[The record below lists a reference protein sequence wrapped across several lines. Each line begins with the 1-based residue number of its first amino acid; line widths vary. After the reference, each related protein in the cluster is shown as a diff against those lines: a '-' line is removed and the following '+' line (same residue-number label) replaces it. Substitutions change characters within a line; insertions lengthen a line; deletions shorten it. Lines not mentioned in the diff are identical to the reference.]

1 MPKII
6 EKIFLKK
13 GLKMGVVYPCFIII
27 SIFQCQRSVG
37 EGKEGRERGHFREFL
52 IWRDNT

>member
-52 IWRDNT
+52 I